1 MNLSKNEIAEYS
13 LLAAFWVGT
22 FALKTT
28 HHFGFL
34 VLFGCAILLAE
45 MVVWIRGYKEY
56 PLINTDGKKLV
67 AAYIW
72 SFYARMMLIIA
83 GIFLKGSYP
92 GEKIMMFVAFL
103 ASISYIIFAACKQK
117 GREAVKMAV
126 YFILAL

>member
-22 FALKTT
+22 FALKIT
-28 HHFGFL
+28 HHSGFL
-34 VLFGCAILLAE
+34 VLFGGIILLVQT
-45 MVVWIRGYKEY
+45 VVWIRGHKEY
-56 PLINTDGKKLV
+56 PIINANGKTLI

-83 GIFLKGSYP
+83 GIFLKSGYP
-92 GEKIMMFVAFL
+92 GGKILMFIAFL
-103 ASISYIIFAACKQK
+103 ASISYIIFAGCKQK
-117 GREAVKMAV
+117 GREAIKLAV